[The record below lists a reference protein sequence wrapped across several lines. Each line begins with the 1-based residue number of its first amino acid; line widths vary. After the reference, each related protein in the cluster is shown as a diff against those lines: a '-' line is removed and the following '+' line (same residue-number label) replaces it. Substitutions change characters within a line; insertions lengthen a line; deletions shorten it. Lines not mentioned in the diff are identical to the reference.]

1 MGECHAR
8 SIDFSLSSLCLILC
22 AACLYGACLPLRY
35 LHVRRLTEPI
45 CFHCPFRA
53 WSFFLSVTKAPCRL
67 WRRPPNWPKD
77 SLKGG
82 QNAVSMR
89 QRWLPTPQPPM
100 KILHARWMN
109 CWGQAGNAARDLIPA
124 GRIFTSWSGKPQDG
138 INVFMRLQAG
148 MKSASARKAT
158 RIDQYSQCFRAI
170 SH

>member
-1 MGECHAR
+1 M
-8 SIDFSLSSLCLILC
+8 
-22 AACLYGACLPLRY
+22 
-35 LHVRRLTEPI
+35 RRLLVWGMLAVALSACSPPDKTDLLSLPI
-45 CFHCPFRA
+45 PGVEFFPFRDE
-53 WSFFLSVTKAPCRL
+53 SSVPLMETAAELAERFVE
-67 WRRPPNWPKD
+67 R
-77 SLKGG
+77 G

-138 INVFMRLQAG
+138 INVFMRLQPG
-148 MKSASARKAT
+148 MKSASARKAA

-170 SH
+170 EREPVWRWQMRKEAGPIS